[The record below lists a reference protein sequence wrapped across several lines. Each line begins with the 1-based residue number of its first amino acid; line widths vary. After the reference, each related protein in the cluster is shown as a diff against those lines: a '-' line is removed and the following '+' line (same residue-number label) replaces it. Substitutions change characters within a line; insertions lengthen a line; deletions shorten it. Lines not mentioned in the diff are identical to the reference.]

1 MFDGKHITRRAINLG
16 SSSSSSSRQQ
26 HGGNSSSSHN
36 NNSYDKVSST
46 AGKIVAS
53 YTIGTTTTT
62 TTFSVLK
69 EAQQKREERQ
79 IYLKGN
85 KAAIN
90 IQRMVRGYFTVKQVC
105 RNLDSSILS
114 SLFLLLLQFVAVMI
128 HHCNKLKKK
137 KEK

>member
-26 HGGNSSSSHN
+26 HGGNSSRSHN

-53 YTIGTTTTT
+53 YTIGTTTTTTTTT

-128 HHCNKLKKK
+128 ITATN
-137 KEK
+137 